1 MLSSLGLVMLFG
13 ATAVALGGH
22 PANADQ
28 SQTNNGQQPQTE
40 QNSQSTNNGSQQ
52 GQNGS
57 ENNNSAN
64 GQNNNTNN
72 QNNNTNNQNN
82 NNQNQQ
88 QQSDNK
94 SDQGTNNQPA
104 PQPQPKP
111 APAPAPKP
119 AKHIAHASYRIRSA
133 RKYNAR
139 VIRSNNMRLFSKAYN
154 PSAKYLGKPQLKG
167 QLVQVI
173 RVARSRKT
181 KHSVKRTYYQISY
194 RGQIRGWVNAI
205 YLRKTRVYEIPFTY
219 TSQHFP
225 FNAPNGCEA
234 TALKMALSAKNVG
247 LNQGVDEFLRVM
259 PRSSYDY
266 NEGFVG
272 NPYAVNHTEQ
282 DWTIYPR
289 ALARFGRQFRKYVY
303 NITGASKM
311 KIIREVRHGNPVIAA
326 TGYRMR
332 KATGHTLVVVGYKH
346 GYFKMADPSSWRG
359 TFKHANNL
367 PVFWVSTRQFM
378 RIYNHE
384 GRKAVLV
391 H

>member
-1 MLSSLGLVMLFG
+1 MLSALGLVMLFG
-13 ATAVALGGH
+13 ATAVALGGQ
-22 PANADQ
+22 PANAET
-28 SQTNNGQQPQTE
+28 TNQDNQKTE
-40 QNSQSTNNGSQQ
+40 QPAQQSSGQNNSQQ
-52 GQNGS
+52 GQTS
-57 ENNNSAN
+57 NSAN
-64 GQNNNTNN
+64 NQNSSNNNN
-72 QNNNTNNQNN
+72 QNNNSQNQ
-82 NNQNQQ
+82 QQ

-94 SDQGTNNQPA
+94 SDQQNQQPT

>member
-1 MLSSLGLVMLFG
+1 MKKMLSSLGLVMLFG
-13 ATAVALGGH
+13 ATAVALGGQ
-22 PANADQ
+22 PANAET
-28 SQTNNGQQPQTE
+28 TNQDNQKTE
-40 QNSQSTNNGSQQ
+40 QPAQQSSGQNNSQQ
-52 GQNGS
+52 GQTS
-57 ENNNSAN
+57 NSAN
-64 GQNNNTNN
+64 NQNSSNNNN
-72 QNNNTNNQNN
+72 QNNNSQNQ
-82 NNQNQQ
+82 QQ

-94 SDQGTNNQPA
+94 SDQQNQQPT

>member
-1 MLSSLGLVMLFG
+1 MKKMLSSLGLVMLFG

-22 PANADQ
+22 PANADG
-28 SQTNNGQQPQTE
+28 TPANGQPQTE
-40 QNSQSTNNGSQQ
+40 QQNGQTANN
-52 GQNGS
+52 QNGS
-57 ENNNSAN
+57 NSNPSNNSATDQKQENNNN
-64 GQNNNTNN
+64 
-72 QNNNTNNQNN
+72 NNQNN
-82 NNQNQQ
+82 NNQNQNGSNNQNNSNQ
-88 QQSDNK
+88 QPENK
-94 SDQGTNNQPA
+94 PADNNQPA
-104 PQPQPKP
+104 PQPK
-111 APAPAPKP
+111 PAPAPKP

-194 RGQIRGWVNAI
+194 RGQIRGWVNAT

-234 TALKMALSAKNVG
+234 TALKIALSAKNVG

-259 PRSSYDY
+259 PRSSYNY

>member
-28 SQTNNGQQPQTE
+28 ANGQQNE
-40 QNSQSTNNGSQQ
+40 QVAANNQ
-52 GQNGS
+52 QNGQS
-57 ENNNSAN
+57 NNNSAN
-64 GQNNNTNN
+64 DQNKDNN
-72 QNNNTNNQNN
+72 NNQNN
-82 NNQNQQ
+82 NNQNQNGSNNQNNSNQ
-88 QQSDNK
+88 QPENKPADN
-94 SDQGTNNQPA
+94 QNNQPA
-104 PQPQPKP
+104 PQPK
-111 APAPAPKP
+111 PAPAPKP

-139 VIRSNNMRLFSKAYN
+139 VVKSNNMRLFSKAYN
-154 PSAKYLGKPQLKG
+154 PSAKYLGKPQLQG

-247 LNQGVDEFLRVM
+247 LDKGVDEFLRVM
-259 PRSSYDY
+259 PRSNSNY

-272 NPYAVNHTEQ
+272 NPYAVNHTNQ

-359 TFKHANNL
+359 TFKHPNNL

-378 RIYNHE
+378 KLYNHE